1 MENELSDEFV
11 QLSNLSITNLLQCI
25 KASGVKEQFISDIGT
40 EKYNAIIKD
49 MRSESTIIGMRDFHN
64 WIKLVLISNI
74 TKLISSKDISL
85 LDIAVGRGGDLAKWN
100 KSNIKYVFGFDKSEK
115 SITNEDAEDQ
125 GALERLAHFKGAKFK
140 DIYFLVG
147 NALKPSKPLMNSI
160 DYFLSKNNLHGF
172 DIVSCQFALHYF
184 FKSEIDL
191 KIVLT
196 MVSRYLNSGGFFI
209 GTTTNGDYIK
219 NFFKDIKEKV
229 YSTNLFRIQRNFN
242 KTIKSPYGN
251 EYTFTIFDTKDRA
264 NYFNTIGLS
273 TEYLVNFKTLEEVA
287 ATVGLVPVKL
297 NIFEDYN
304 SYESKSYNSYESKSY
319 KVGKQ
324 KGYTEIKKNTIP
336 FDDILKL
343 GKWKPKPDSRDLTD
357 EEKELNKLYTTFIFM
372 KV

>member
-1 MENELSDEFV
+1 MENDLKKDLSDEFV

-25 KASGVKEQFISDIGT
+25 KSSGVKEQFISDIGT

-74 TKLISSKDISL
+74 TKLVSSKDISL

-100 KSNIKYVFGFDKSEK
+100 KSNVKYVFGFDKSEK
-115 SITNEDAEDQ
+115 SITNEDPEDQ
-125 GALERLAHFKGAKFK
+125 GALERLANFKGSKFK

-147 NALKPSKPLMNSI
+147 NALKPSKPLLTSI
-160 DYFLSKNNLHGF
+160 DYFLKKNNLHGF

-191 KIVLT
+191 QIVLT
-196 MVSRYLNSGGFFI
+196 MISRYLKTGGYFI

-219 NFFKDIKEKV
+219 NLFKDIKEKV

-242 KTIKSPYGN
+242 KTLKSPYGN
-251 EYTFTIFDTKDRA
+251 EYNFTIFDTKDRA
-264 NYFNTIGLS
+264 NYFNTMGLS

-287 ATVGLVPVKL
+287 ATVGLVPLKL
-297 NIFEDYN
+297 NIFE
-304 SYESKSYNSYESKSY
+304 EYNSYESKSY

-324 KGYTEIKKNTIP
+324 KGYTEIKKNTIS

-343 GKWKPKPDSRDLTD
+343 EKWKPKPGSRDLTD

-372 KV
+372 KI

>member
-1 MENELSDEFV
+1 MENNLSDEFV

-25 KASGVKEQFISDIGT
+25 KESGVKEQFISDIGN
-40 EKYNAIIKD
+40 EKYNTIIKD
-49 MRSESTIIGMRDFHN
+49 MRNESTIIGIRDFHN

-74 TKLISSKDISL
+74 SKIISSNDTSI
-85 LDIAVGRGGDLAKWN
+85 LDIAVGRGGDIAKWN

-115 SITNEDAEDQ
+115 SITNQDPEDQ
-125 GALERLAHFKGAKFK
+125 GAIERLANFKGSKFK
-140 DIYFLVG
+140 DIQFLVA
-147 NALKPSKPLMNSI
+147 NALKPSKKLLTTIDSFLKKNSI
-160 DYFLSKNNLHGF
+160 HGF

-184 FKSEIDL
+184 FKSETDI

-196 MVSRYLNSGGFFI
+196 LVSHYLKNGGYFI

-219 NFFKDIKEKV
+219 NIFKDIKEKV

-242 KTIKSPYGN
+242 KILKSPYGN

-273 TEYLVNFKTLEEVA
+273 TEYIVNFKTLEEVA

-297 NIFEDYN
+297 NIFEDY
-304 SYESKSYNSYESKSY
+304 KI
-319 KVGKQ
+319 GKQ
-324 KGYTEIKKNTIP
+324 KGYTEIKNNTIH

-343 GKWKPKPDSRDLTD
+343 GKWKPKPDSRNLTD